1 MVLADVLAAWLGYA
15 VIAGACIVKVPQIF
29 LIVSQSSAEGLSEAA
44 CALDAIAASSFSYYN
59 LLKGY
64 PVAGWGEQGIVAV
77 QATVVL
83 MLVWIYRKG
92 ANRSNL
98 KLRFIGFAIW
108 ILLSVAILVEGH
120 EYQILVGILGSSP
133 TAMTT
138 ISRIPQISMNWRTRQ
153 TGQLSLITFFLQFL
167 GSVAR
172 FLTTLQLLG
181 KDMLSLI
188 SHSVGAVLNLVVVLQ
203 IIAYQRP
210 RPGVKPSGPA
220 RVVATK

>member
-120 EYQILVGILGSSP
+120 EYQIL
-133 TAMTT
+133 
-138 ISRIPQISMNWRTRQ
+138 
-153 TGQLSLITFFLQFL
+153 LSLITFFLQFL